1 MPIFMHGGR
10 LWPCGSWLWKFGC
23 PSSRRVH
30 PLVMELHRPAC
41 LRPAQSSFLLACGP
55 CTGASCSRCLLRI
68 GDGTAPERIG
78 VVLTAAVTAI
88 SSINVA
94 CAEGLA

>member
-1 MPIFMHGGR
+1 
-10 LWPCGSWLWKFGC
+10 
-23 PSSRRVH
+23 
-30 PLVMELHRPAC
+30 MELHGPAC

-78 VVLTAAVTAI
+78 VALTAAVTAI
-88 SSINVA
+88 SSINAA

>member
-1 MPIFMHGGR
+1 MALEVCNIGFQQVVV
-10 LWPCGSWLWKFGC
+10 WKFGC

-30 PLVMELHRPAC
+30 PLVMELHGPAC

-78 VVLTAAVTAI
+78 VALTAAVTAI
-88 SSINVA
+88 SSINAA